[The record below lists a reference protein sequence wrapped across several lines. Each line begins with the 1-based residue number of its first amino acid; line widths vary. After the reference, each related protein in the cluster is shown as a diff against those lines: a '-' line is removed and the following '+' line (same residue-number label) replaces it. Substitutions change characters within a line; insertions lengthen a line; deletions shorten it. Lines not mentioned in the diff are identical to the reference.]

1 MQAEGDQL
9 FVDQRRIEQDRP
21 WWYQTAREVRESDE
35 YKVRDYKEDI
45 DTLLVIVSLGFLLT
59 RASSYGVEP
68 GRVLYSPLSLQHSYS
83 NHTRTFPQIQ
93 QTSPYKSCYISQ
105 ISSTASGS
113 MAHSSIPPF
122 QHSPSHPSHH
132 RKLWSLPM
140 PSGLLVS

>member
-59 RASSYGVEP
+59 RASSYGIEP
-68 GRVLYSPLSLQHSYS
+68 
-83 NHTRTFPQIQ
+83 
-93 QTSPYKSCYISQ
+93 
-105 ISSTASGS
+105 
-113 MAHSSIPPF
+113 
-122 QHSPSHPSHH
+122 
-132 RKLWSLPM
+132 
-140 PSGLLVS
+140 